1 MTQPLIEFR
10 DVHKTL
16 GSTHVLRGT
25 NLKIPKGEITT
36 IIGKSGTGKSVFF
49 KHVIG
54 LLTPDRG
61 DIICEGKPMS
71 EMTRAEI
78 YEWRGKFSYMFQ
90 NMALFDSMTIFENV
104 ALPLETYTGLRPGEV
119 RDVVELKL
127 SLVGLVHQYF
137 DPLPCS
143 SQLIQYIAVGQE
155 INFLVREIH
164 RSFHENPQ
172 IDQRLLQLINLA

>member
-78 YEWRGKFSYMFQ
+78 YEWRGKFS
-90 NMALFDSMTIFENV
+90 
-104 ALPLETYTGLRPGEV
+104 
-119 RDVVELKL
+119 
-127 SLVGLVHQYF
+127 
-137 DPLPCS
+137 
-143 SQLIQYIAVGQE
+143 
-155 INFLVREIH
+155 
-164 RSFHENPQ
+164 
-172 IDQRLLQLINLA
+172 